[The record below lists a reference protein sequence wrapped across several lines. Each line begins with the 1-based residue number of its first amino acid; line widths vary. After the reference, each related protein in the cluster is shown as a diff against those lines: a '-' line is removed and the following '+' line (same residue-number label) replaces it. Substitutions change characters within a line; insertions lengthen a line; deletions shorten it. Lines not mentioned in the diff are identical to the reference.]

1 MIQEVI
7 KISNR
12 LLKVMEIELIR
23 YTGLELLQQN
33 GYDRLKTSVELG
45 LNQYG
50 IRKRVEYMKRIMS
63 DECKDAMKDLMKLF
77 QDNDVQ
83 SYRMPSLYRYLQDE
97 MLRTKSRDHELVHLR
112 YLISYVLSRDYEMPY
127 MEIGTYF
134 NRDRSTV
141 YVGIQKIEGLLMHPN
156 KKISDEWKS
165 RVDNTRELITKYV
178 SR

>member
-23 YTGLELLQQN
+23 YNGLELLQQN

-50 IRKRVEYMKRIMS
+50 IRKRTEYMKRIMS
-63 DECKDAMKDLMKLF
+63 DECKEAMKDLVKLF
-77 QDNDVQ
+77 QDSDVQ
-83 SYRMPSLYRYLQDE
+83 SYRIPNLYRHLQDE
-97 MLRTKSRDHELVHLR
+97 MLCTKKRDRELVHLR

-127 MEIGTYF
+127 KEISGYF
-134 NRDRSTV
+134 NRDRSTI

-156 KKISDEWKS
+156 KKISDEWNRHVEK
-165 RVDNTRELITKYV
+165 TRELITKYV
-178 SR
+178 ST